1 MTHQIHVLP
10 ACDRIIC
17 LDSGKIVQQ
26 GTYAELMVD
35 REGYLNKIMTEYG
48 GATNAEDEPDGDAS
62 VVAKEGGNPD
72 SDKVKIAR
80 KASTKVD
87 LGATITPQAGKALMT
102 NEERNAGSVRMRV
115 YWEWITFAGGAW
127 FLFWVLF
134 FLLATQGTKV
144 GTDTWLAQW
153 SVDAYGLSLATYMG
167 VYCLFGFLQGFW

>member
-1 MTHQIHVLP
+1 M
-10 ACDRIIC
+10 
-17 LDSGKIVQQ
+17 
-26 GTYAELMVD
+26 GTYAELMVN
-35 REGYLNKIMTEYG
+35 REGYLNKIMTEFG
-48 GATNAEDEPDGDAS
+48 GATNADEEADDNEPVIAKDG
-62 VVAKEGGNPD
+62 AKANL
-72 SDKVKIAR
+72 DKVKIGR

-102 NEERNAGSVRMRV
+102 NEERNAGAVRMRV
-115 YWEWITFAGGAW
+115 YWVWITYAGGAW

-153 SVDAYGLSLATYMG
+153 SVDAFGLSLATYMG